1 MWGIRIAL
9 VPVQTSVMEHLNFSL
24 FIISTML
31 IAGAGNAINDYFD
44 LKADKMNRPNQVVVG
59 KKIKKRWAILIH
71 WGFNSIAIAIAVHL
85 GLWFQTWFFI
95 GLHLFSIF
103 LLWFYSLYLKKIFFW
118 SNITISFLTALIPLI
133 SLYYAKLLNVPLKH
147 NALILLFSIFAF
159 ILNWIR
165 EIVKDIQDM
174 EGDRLISV
182 RSMPIVL
189 GKKATV
195 GVIQLLSILSLVPY
209 FYLII
214 FEMYPDNIVFIWVY
228 TIAVIAGLLAGI
240 ISRYTIRFSSL
251 LLKVSMFIGTFS
263 MYLL

>member
-1 MWGIRIAL
+1 M
-9 VPVQTSVMEHLNFSL
+9 
-24 FIISTML
+24 
-31 IAGAGNAINDYFD
+31 
-44 LKADKMNRPNQVVVG
+44 
-59 KKIKKRWAILIH
+59 
-71 WGFNSIAIAIAVHL
+71 
-85 GLWFQTWFFI
+85 
-95 GLHLFSIF
+95 
-103 LLWFYSLYLKKIFFW
+103 FFW

-209 FYLII
+209 FYLMI